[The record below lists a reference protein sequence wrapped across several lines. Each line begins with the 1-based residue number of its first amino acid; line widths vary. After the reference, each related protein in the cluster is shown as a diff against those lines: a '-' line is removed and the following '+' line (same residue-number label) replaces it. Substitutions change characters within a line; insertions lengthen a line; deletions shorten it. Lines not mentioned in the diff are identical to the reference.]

1 MYTTLILI
9 FCCIILYFVYD
20 KWCRTYFQ
28 RLGIPGPPSIPVLGN
43 FTEWF
48 VVFHDRFAEY
58 FQKYGKIV
66 GVYNFR
72 KPTLLVS
79 DPDVVRKILV
89 KDFDHFVNRQEAA
102 LKTDL
107 LAGGM
112 LAAKDERWRKLRSLL
127 APSFT
132 SAKLKSMV
140 PLMRECAEV
149 LVDIFTKR
157 DEEGKTIECKEL
169 YGPYAM
175 DVIGS
180 CAFGLRVNSQTNQ
193 DEPFIKYAKRIF
205 NINVTNPAFLISM
218 LFPWTA
224 PILNFFKLGSIPRDI
239 EQFFMG
245 VFEKAIADRQA
256 NGGAEKSDF
265 LELMM
270 SAHKEDD
277 DVNRMNDTEDD
288 ITDLAQETNWKPKQ
302 KTALNRQEIIGNSIT
317 FLLAGYETSST
328 ALGFVSYLLATN
340 QHVQDR
346 LVEEVK
352 EMAPSQSD
360 VTFETVTKMEYLN
373 MVIMEAMRI
382 YPPGE
387 VLERVCNKEITYDN
401 ITIKKG
407 QYIFIPIWNLQHDPD
422 LWPDPETFDPERFS
436 KDRRGNNHPCGWLPF
451 GMGPHTCIGVRFAM
465 LEIKVAMVCILQK
478 FRFDICPETEIPP
491 KLGNLSFLTP
501 PNGITLSITPHS
513 RYNLRRR

>member
-1 MYTTLILI
+1 MYTTLLLI
-9 FCCIILYFVYD
+9 VCVIILYFTYD
-20 KWCRTYFQ
+20 KWCRTYFKRQ
-28 RLGIPGPPSIPVLGN
+28 GIPSPPSIPVFGN
-43 FTEWF
+43 FIEWF

-89 KDFDHFVNRQEAA
+89 KDFDHFVNRDRAV
-102 LKTDL
+102 LKNDL
-107 LAGGM
+107 LDGGM
-112 LAAKDERWRKLRSLL
+112 LSAKDERWRQIRNLL
-127 APSFT
+127 SPSFT
-132 SAKLKSMV
+132 SVKLKRMF
-140 PLMRECAEV
+140 PLMKECAEV
-149 LVDIFTKR
+149 LVDVSTKC
-157 DEEGKTIECKEL
+157 DEEGKNIECKEL

-193 DEPFIKYAKRIF
+193 DEPFIQYAKRVF
-205 NINVTNPAFLISM
+205 NFSATNPVFLIVM

-224 PILNFFKLGSIPRDI
+224 PILNFFKLGTMPKDI
-239 EQFFMG
+239 EKFFLE

-256 NGGAEKSDF
+256 SGDTGQLDF
-265 LELMM
+265 LQLML
-270 SAHKEDD
+270 SAHKEDG
-277 DVNRMNDTEDD
+277 DVKRMNDDD
-288 ITDLAQETNWKPKQ
+288 DDVADLAQETSWKPKQ
-302 KTALNRQEIIGNSIT
+302 KTALNRSEIIGNAIT

-328 ALGFVSYLLATN
+328 GLGFVSYLLATN
-340 QHVQDR
+340 QHVQDH
-346 LVEEVK
+346 LIEEVK
-352 EMAPSQSD
+352 EKAPSLND
-360 VTFETVTKMEYLN
+360 ITFETVTKMEYLN
-373 MVIMEAMRI
+373 MVIMESMRI

-387 VLERVCNKEITYDN
+387 LLDRVCNKEITYNN

-407 QYIFIPIWNLQHDPD
+407 QHILIPIWNLQHDPD

-451 GMGPHTCIGVRFAM
+451 GMGPHSCIGVRFAL

-478 FRFDICPETEIPP
+478 FYFEICPETEIPP

-501 PNGITLSITPHS
+501 PNGINLRILPQF
-513 RYNLRRR
+513 RYNLRSR